1 MSTFANRKSDLNRR
15 KVIFVDDEAFA
26 LEVLQRVFEPMRT
39 EWHMEFVTSGAD
51 ALTRLEQMGF
61 DAVITDLKM
70 PHMNGAELLE
80 EVSRRHP
87 TVSRIILS
95 AQADEDLVFESVNT
109 AHQFISK
116 TSDPK
121 LLMKKIR
128 KVVLMRQTRLSSEM
142 IETICAIDRLP
153 SVPEVYAELVE
164 AVADPNTSLADL
176 GGIVERD
183 GAISAKILQLANSAF
198 FGLRG
203 EVSSISHAVSY
214 LGIETLRYLVLMVGV
229 CDQFRSQH
237 FSKAFMEGVWSHSV
251 QTASLARMIA
261 EAEHTSRALAEQA
274 FVAALLHDVGKL
286 IFAENLSKSYRE
298 VMEFSKVNGIPI
310 WQAERQILRATHGEV
325 GAYLLDLWGLPE
337 SVTRA
342 VALHHEPVAAEG
354 QPITPLAILHA
365 ANYFAHELQTTGGSG
380 NGELDL
386 EFIDKVGLGERVRVW
401 RDLVD
406 QTAVMAEA

>member
-1 MSTFANRKSDLNRR
+1 MSTFAMRKSDLNRR
-15 KVIFVDDEAFA
+15 KVIFVDDEPFA

-39 EWHMEFVTSGAD
+39 EWHMEFVTNGEE
-51 ALTRLEQMGF
+51 ALTRLEELDF
-61 DAVITDLKM
+61 DAIISDLKM
-70 PHMNGAELLE
+70 PNMNGAELLD
-80 EVSRRHP
+80 EVARRHP
-87 TVSRIILS
+87 RVARIVLS

-116 TSDPK
+116 TSDAK

-128 KVVLMRQTRLSSEM
+128 KVVLMRQTRMSSEL

-153 SVPEVYAELVE
+153 SVPDVYCELVE
-164 AVADPNTSLADL
+164 AVADPNTSVTDLAA
-176 GGIVERD
+176 IVERE
-183 GAISAKILQLANSAF
+183 GAISAKVLQLANSAF

-203 EVSSISHAVSY
+203 EVCSVSNAVSY
-214 LGIETLRYLVLMVGV
+214 LGVETLRYLVLMVGV

-251 QTASLARMIA
+251 QTASLARVIA
-261 EAEHTSRALAEQA
+261 EAEQTSRAMAEQA

-298 VMEFSKVNGIPI
+298 VMEFSKMNEIPV
-310 WQAERQILRATHGEV
+310 WQAEKQLLRATHAEV

-337 SVTRA
+337 AVTKA

-354 QPITPLAILHA
+354 EPVSPLAILHT
-365 ANYFAHELQTTGGSG
+365 ANYFAHELQTPGGGG
-380 NGELDL
+380 NGGLNL
-386 EFIDKVGLGERVRVW
+386 EYIEKVGLGERVRVW
-401 RDLVD
+401 RELVE
-406 QTAVMAEA
+406 QSAVVAAA

>member
-1 MSTFANRKSDLNRR
+1 MSTFAISKSDLNRR
-15 KVIFVDDEAFA
+15 KVIFVDDEPFA

-51 ALTRLEQMGF
+51 ALTRLEEMDF
-61 DAVITDLKM
+61 DAMITDLKM
-70 PHMNGAELLE
+70 PNMNGAELLE
-80 EVSRRHP
+80 EVARRHP
-87 TVSRIILS
+87 TVARIILS
-95 AQADEDLVFESVNT
+95 AQADEDLVFDSVNT

-128 KVVLMRQTRLSSEM
+128 KVVLMRQTGMSSELV
-142 IETICAIDRLP
+142 ETICAIDRLP
-153 SVPEVYAELVE
+153 SVPEVYCELVE
-164 AVADPNTSLADL
+164 AVADPNTSLNDL
-176 GGIVERD
+176 AAIVERD
-183 GAISAKILQLANSAF
+183 GAISAKVLQLANSAF

-203 EVSSISHAVSY
+203 EVSSVSHAVSY

-261 EAEHTSRALAEQA
+261 EAEHTSRAMSEQA

-286 IFAENLSKSYRE
+286 ILAENLSKSYRE
-298 VMEFSKVNGIPI
+298 VMEFSRVNDIPV
-310 WQAERQILRATHGEV
+310 WRAERQILRATHGEV
-325 GAYLLDLWGLPE
+325 GAYLLELWGLPE
-337 SVTRA
+337 TVTKA

-354 QPITPLAILHA
+354 EPISPLAILHT
-365 ANYFAHELQTTGGSG
+365 ANYLAHELENSGGTG
-380 NGELDL
+380 NGKLNL
-386 EFIDKVGLGERVRVW
+386 EYVEKVGLGERVRVW

-406 QTAVMAEA
+406 QTAVMADV